1 MLKLQRGSSSSY
13 MSFILGVILCCI
25 ILKITTALMPA
36 YFDDRMIDDQIK
48 QAVLASKA
56 DTQPA
61 NFIANMEQRLS
72 MNNVRDV
79 KFADIAKVQQTG
91 SGIVVYKK
99 YEVRKNFVLNV
110 DLAMTFEKKIDK
122 SNANE

>member
-1 MLKLQRGSSSSY
+1 
-13 MSFILGVILCCI
+13 
-25 ILKITTALMPA
+25 MPA

-56 DTQPA
+56 DTLPA